1 MSVHV
6 KLPHVF
12 LIIELLYGILEVFGS
27 VHILF
32 LFFTIYSQ

>member
-12 LIIELLYGILEVFGS
+12 LRIELLYSIFEVFGS

-32 LFFTIYSQ
+32 FVFFTI